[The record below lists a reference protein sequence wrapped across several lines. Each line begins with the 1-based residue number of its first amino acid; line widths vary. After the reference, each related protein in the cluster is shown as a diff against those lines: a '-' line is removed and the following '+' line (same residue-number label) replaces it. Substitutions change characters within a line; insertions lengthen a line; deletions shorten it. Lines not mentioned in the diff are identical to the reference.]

1 MFRCILDLIQTST
14 FGLAGH
20 PFCQGEMVHFYSSLE
35 LLSFW
40 GFGIRWLAATSLN
53 NPKLTMPEQVRFD
66 LNDFKELISSHPKCL
81 CLR

>member
-1 MFRCILDLIQTST
+1 MHILDLIQTST

-20 PFCQGEMVHFYSSLE
+20 PFYQGEMVHFYSSLE

-53 NPKLTMPEQVRFD
+53 KPKLTIPQQVRFD
-66 LNDFKELISSHPKCL
+66 LNDFKELISSHP
-81 CLR
+81 